1 MELIAQLRDQLN
13 KGGNRTSREGGLV
26 PAELYGHGLKNQ
38 HISVNAKEFMKAL
51 KETGESTVLQL
62 VIDKKKHPVMIHDI
76 QKNPLTNTVRHID
89 FYEVRMDEKTTAH
102 ILFTFIGEAPAV
114 KEKKGTL
121 NKAMSELEVEALPSD
136 LPHDIEVS
144 LASLTEV
151 GMSIHVKD
159 LNLSSK
165 VKALIDPEAAIVT
178 VVPLADEEVVAAPIT
193 IEDVK
198 VESDLKKAERDKEKT
213 SKEA

>member
-1 MELIAQLRDQLN
+1 
-13 KGGNRTSREGGLV
+13 
-26 PAELYGHGLKNQ
+26 
-38 HISVNAKEFMKAL
+38 
-51 KETGESTVLQL
+51 
-62 VIDKKKHPVMIHDI
+62 
-76 QKNPLTNTVRHID
+76 
-89 FYEVRMDEKTTAH
+89 
-102 ILFTFIGEAPAV
+102 
-114 KEKKGTL
+114 
-121 NKAMSELEVEALPSD
+121 
-136 LPHDIEVS
+136 
-144 LASLTEV
+144 
-151 GMSIHVKD
+151 MSIHVKD